1 MTARRHPHRA
11 VLAEKAGVILLTVL
25 AGCTSEANAPTAAF
39 EEVFAREDSFILEE
53 PDGYPITNAHRLA
66 LVPDGRLVVVD
77 QPSHTIRIHQP
88 DGRLDA
94 VVGGY
99 GEAPGEFR
107 RPITGTILSDGYL
120 YVLESSRQVNRFT
133 PELEWDTVF
142 ALEGLRGALRVF
154 PLGDDLLFQTIGF
167 REPNF
172 DIMRRYSRDG
182 RLLSTFHEQHPTYLT
197 AAYWWDEPESI
208 AIGSEYIY
216 LMHDKLP
223 YVYRYTLGG
232 EPVDTFGH
240 PSASWRQA
248 SEPRPG
254 EFSGPAN
261 FARAQ
266 AWLRSFTWVSN
277 IVLYQDSLLVVA
289 NTRYDPE
296 NLARRD
302 PSYHADVYDV
312 RTTEKVD
319 RDIPLPG
326 RLIAGGEHI
335 LLIDSEPPGGWRLGR
350 YTLTRPGR

>member
-1 MTARRHPHRA
+1 MMRARRHPHRT
-11 VLAEKAGVILLTVL
+11 VLGAAAGLLLLTVL
-25 AGCTSEANAPTAAF
+25 AGCTSEANAPTATF

-88 DGRLDA
+88 NGRLDA

-99 GEAPGEFR
+99 GEGPGEFV
-107 RPITGTILSDGYL
+107 RPIMATIPPDGYL
-120 YVLESSRQVNRFT
+120 YVLESSRLVNRFT

-142 ALEGLRGALRVF
+142 VLEGLRGGQRMF
-154 PLGDDLLFQTIGF
+154 PLGNDLLIQTIGF

-197 AAYWWDEPESI
+197 AAYWWNNPESI
-208 AIGSEYIY
+208 AIGSEHIY

-223 YVYRYTLGG
+223 YVYRYTRDG
-232 EPVDTFGH
+232 EPVDIFGT
-240 PSASWRQA
+240 PSPSWRQA

-254 EFSGPAN
+254 QFQPADIE
-261 FARAQ
+261 RYQ

-277 IVLYQDSLLVVA
+277 IALYQDSLLVVA

-335 LLIDSEPPGGWRLGR
+335 LLIDSEPPGVWRLGR